1 MMECTDRHFR
11 YLVRLISRR
20 ILLYTEMI
28 TTGALVHGDRDR
40 FLQYH
45 PLEQPIAIQLGGSDP
60 AELAE
65 SAKIAADYGYSE
77 INLNVG
83 CPSGRVQE
91 GRIGACLMADPD
103 RVAAGVAAMR
113 SNCSVPV
120 SVKTRIGIDSQD
132 SYEFLANFVEKVRD
146 AGCRKFVIHARKAI
160 LTGLSPKDNRKVP
173 PLRYNRVFR
182 LKQDYPELEI
192 VINGGICS
200 LDQAEEHLSRVDGV
214 MIGREGYKNP
224 YLFSELDRRIYGDD
238 REVRSR
244 AEVLSEYLPYV
255 QQQLDQGLLLSG
267 ITRHMLGLFHARPR
281 AREWRRTLCELGRA
295 RHVDAGVIMRALT
308 VIE

>member
-28 TTGALVHGDRDR
+28 TTGALVYGDRDR

-45 PLEQPIAIQLGGSDP
+45 PLEQPVAIQLGGSNP

-132 SYEFLANFVEKVRD
+132 SYEFLANFIEKVRD

-160 LTGLSPKDNRKVP
+160 LMGLSPKDNRKVP

-224 YLFSELDRRIYGDD
+224 YLFSELDRRIYGDN
-238 REVRSR
+238 RAVLSR
-244 AEVLSEYLPYV
+244 AEVLAEYLPYV

-281 AREWRRTLCELGRA
+281 AREWRRTLSELGRA
-295 RHVDAGVIMRALT
+295 RHVDAGVIMSALT
-308 VIE
+308 VTE